1 MEECKGSASAS
12 PPSSSASRWSPTKE
26 QIAILEGFY
35 RQGMRTPSAEQIQ
48 QITSL
53 LREYGSIEGKNVF
66 YWFQNHKAR
75 QRQKQKQESFAS
87 YSPLLHLQAP
97 PAPVLS
103 PPPPP
108 TCTNVVR
115 GPYYFPV
122 PQVGGVGWHQPQFPS
137 IFLPG
142 AGNMKPRPEFQ
153 VNQERIPQACS
164 NSHHRAYHY
173 DHLATGTDHSDV
185 GHADMNGPH
194 ETLQLFPL
202 HPTGTLEERSG
213 STLTSA
219 SAEAES
225 VDDGEEEVG
234 GDESQPPF
242 DFFSAPKKPY

>member
-12 PPSSSASRWSPTKE
+12 SPSLLGSRWSPTKE
-26 QIAILEGFY
+26 QIAMLEGFY

-48 QITSL
+48 QITGM

-75 QRQKQKQESFAS
+75 QRQKQKEESFAY
-87 YSPLLHLQAP
+87 YSRHLHLPAPQAP
-97 PAPVLS
+97 ALS

-115 GPYYFPV
+115 GPYYSTV
-122 PQVGGVGWHQPQFPS
+122 PQVGGVGCHQPQFPS
-137 IFLPG
+137 IFLPR
-142 AGNMKPRPEFQ
+142 AMNMNPRPEFQ
-153 VNQERIPQACS
+153 VSQERSPQACS
-164 NSHHRAYHY
+164 NSPHRAYHY
-173 DHLATGTDHSDV
+173 DHHATGTDRSDV
-185 GHADMNGPH
+185 GHANLNGPH

-202 HPTGTLEERSG
+202 QPTGIWEERSSG
-213 STLTSA
+213 SLNTA
-219 SAEAES
+219 SAGSES

-234 GDESQPPF
+234 GENQPPF